1 VRNAPNGRILY
12 CVSPI
17 ELCALIYLLYWGEK
31 EKSNSLRQRVIS
43 FRTVSRQAEM
53 VLVAENS
60 QITRVVFLDGM
71 IRSYRLAR

>member
-1 VRNAPNGRILY
+1 VRDAPNGRTLY
-12 CVSPI
+12 CVSLI
-17 ELCALIYLLYWGEK
+17 ELCALICLLYWGEK

-43 FRTVSRQAEM
+43 FRTASRQAEM

-71 IRSYRLAR
+71 IRS